1 MLPTLARTVKP
12 STMSLLK
19 EQAIIWLPLGGLALI
34 LWLTRWDISLAHL
47 FYQTDFDHHHHQI
60 STFLRRKGTLPG
72 TVFTLLAL
80 FTLFWPHIWRKKP
93 LFYRTALVVTLT
105 AVFGVGLINQIA
117 IKKLADRPRPHEV
130 VLADEPFIPT
140 DTFRGNSMPSG
151 HAAMGF
157 ILAAPFFPLRRQRPR
172 MAKAFLA
179 AGIAAGTILG
189 LSRMALGAHFATDVL
204 IAGAITLSA
213 ASLFTVAAT
222 RINRIPLRYLALGML
237 VFALSMVLGNRFTR
251 NAFRLELPE
260 PFHKIELPCQVTT
273 VPSNVTTP
281 VLTVYLD
288 GYGAP
293 LSTLE
298 LQNIDGTISIKR
310 NLGLY
315 HNFTCTAQLS
325 TPHTE

>member
-12 STMSLLK
+12 STLSLLK
-19 EQAIIWLPLGGLALI
+19 EQAIIWLPLGGLALV

-72 TVFTLLAL
+72 TLFAALAL
-80 FTLFWPHIWRKKP
+80 FTLFWPHIWRKRP

-105 AVFGVGLINQIA
+105 AVFGVGLVNQIA
-117 IKKLADRPRPHEV
+117 VKKLADRPRPHEV
-130 VLADEPFIPT
+130 VLADEPFIPS

-157 ILAAPFFPLRRQRPR
+157 ILATPFFVLRRPRPR
-172 MAKAFLA
+172 LAHAFLA
-179 AGIAAGTILG
+179 AGLGAGFVLG

-213 ASLFTVAAT
+213 ASLFTVAST
-222 RINRIPLRYLALGML
+222 RITRIPLRYLALGML
-237 VFALSMVLGNRFTR
+237 VFALCMVLGNRFTGIHLGL
-251 NAFRLELPE
+251 NLPA
-260 PFHKIELPCQVTT
+260 PFKTIDLPCQVTT
-273 VPSNVTTP
+273 VPADVTTP
-281 VLTVYLD
+281 TLSVALN

-293 LSTLE
+293 ISTLQ
-298 LQNIDGTISIKR
+298 LHNINGVISLKR
-310 NLGLY
+310 SLGLY
-315 HNFTCTAQLS
+315 HNLTCTAQLS
-325 TPHTE
+325 IPHT

>member
-1 MLPTLARTVKP
+1 
-12 STMSLLK
+12 MSLLK
-19 EQAIIWLPLGGLALI
+19 EQAIIWVPLGGLALI

-47 FYQTDFDHHHHQI
+47 FYQTDFEHHHHQLA
-60 STFLRRKGTLPG
+60 TFLRRKGTLPG
-72 TVFTLLAL
+72 TIFVALAL

-93 LFYRTALVVTLT
+93 VFYRTALVVTLT

-117 IKKLADRPRPHEV
+117 VKKLADRPRPHEM
-130 VLADEPFIPT
+130 VLATEPFTPT

-172 MAKAFLA
+172 TARAFLA
-179 AGIAAGTILG
+179 AGIAAGTMLG

-222 RINRIPLRYLALGML
+222 RITRIPLRYLALGML
-237 VFALSMVLGNRFTR
+237 IFTLCMVLGNRFTR
-251 NAFRLELPE
+251 NYFVMELPN
-260 PFHKIELPCQVTT
+260 PIRKIDLPCQVTS
-273 VPSNVTTP
+273 VPADVEVPT
-281 VLTVYLD
+281 LTVFLN

-298 LQNIDGTISIKR
+298 LQNKNDVISLKTS
-310 NLGLY
+310 LGLY
-315 HNFTCTAQLS
+315 HNLSCTAQLS
-325 TPHTE
+325 IPHTE